1 MSKNKKQANKP
12 KNTSNKPNKFVI
24 GGSSVPSI
32 PRSKSNYASASKT
45 AWNDNH
51 LYMYSNPSY
60 TDQELEWFEDS
71 WGSSVAGAVIDK
83 LVEYTFGNGIKPI
96 FELVDDHGLDDDQ
109 KKKALKKYEKELNEL
124 IDYDKKIHFEKKLR
138 DAITMTMV
146 FGRCVIV
153 FEGSGLPKALK
164 IIHPRDLGRVFLD
177 QKNWGLQYVITT
189 YPADQIYPESMIYL
203 VNKPDSPKRRTM
215 WYGYSEMQRVVGAS
229 RALRRLIQFDFPE
242 VATSMWAGYGMFLV
256 KKMGRTKSDA
266 ENDMNTLLN
275 SLKSGA
281 FNAVSVDAND
291 EIEYKEMDLKPK
303 IEEMIHLADFYE
315 RTIIG
320 NFAVPSALLGR
331 EEDQNR
337 ATLLGKIQ
345 FFLSG
350 VVKNRRDWISD
361 MVSKQWY
368 ERNMVKMGMGDL
380 LEVVRPK
387 LEFETVI
394 VESWFDLVDAV
405 LRVKG
410 IFPNM
415 PDDQLLELLN
425 LEEYKSE
432 LAQAPTQATDVPQGN
447 MPLASPQDIVGKS
460 LNKTMSQAPTMSQA
474 KKIDDELIK
483 ATLDAKKL
491 EVLGKIDDMIQ
502 AEQDKKKTKK
512 TKTNES

>member
-1 MSKNKKQANKP
+1 LSKNKNKGNKP
-12 KNTSNKPNKFVI
+12 KDTSNKSNKFVI
-24 GGSSVPSI
+24 GGTALPAP
-32 PRSKSNYASASKT
+32 PRSKSNYASASKSV
-45 AWNDNH
+45 WNDNH

-83 LVEYTFGNGIKPI
+83 LVEYTFGNGLKPI
-96 FELVDDHGLDDDQ
+96 FELIDDHGLDDDQ
-109 KKKALKKYEKELNEL
+109 KKSALKKYEKELNEL

-146 FGRCVIV
+146 FGRCVMV
-153 FEGSGLPKALK
+153 FEGGGLPKALK
-164 IIHPRDLGRVFLD
+164 IIHPRDLGRVFLN
-177 QKNWGLQYVITT
+177 QKDWSLEKVITT
-189 YPADQIYPESMIYL
+189 YPADEIYPEAMIYL

-215 WYGYSEMQRVVGAS
+215 FYGYSEMQRVVGSA
-229 RALRRLIQFDFPE
+229 RALRRLVQFDFPE

-256 KKMGRTKSDA
+256 KKMGRTKIDA

-361 MVSKQWY
+361 MVSRQWY

-380 LEVVRPK
+380 LDTVRVK
-387 LEFETVI
+387 LEFETII

-410 IFPNM
+410 IFPDM

-432 LAQAPTQATDVPQGN
+432 LAQAPTRATDVPQGDAPQGN
-447 MPLASPQDIVGKS
+447 VPPLPQMP
-460 LNKTMSQAPTMSQA
+460 PTMSNA
-474 KKIDDELIK
+474 KMIDDELIK

-491 EVLGKIDDMIQ
+491 EVLGRIDDMIQ
-502 AEQDKKKTKK
+502 AEQAKKKA
-512 TKTNES
+512 